1 MDSKLIDKLN
11 KRKTEGT
18 LRSLSFFDGMVD
30 FCSNDYLGLSY
41 IETKNLSTKHGSTGS
56 RLISGN
62 SKEAEQCESFLA
74 NYFDSEAAL
83 VFNSGYDVNIG
94 FFSAVPQRNDI
105 ILYDEKIHASVRDG
119 IRLSFATSFSFEHNS
134 IQDLAAKL
142 ERCNG
147 TVYIAIESLYSMDG
161 DLAPIEEIAELAE
174 KFGAYLIVDEAH
186 ASGVVGQKGKGIIDH
201 LSLNSKVF
209 VRIITFGKAYGSH
222 GAAILGSLKLKEFL
236 INFARSFIYTTALS
250 PSIFARIKQMVELS
264 QSEIERKKLQE
275 NILLFRS
282 LMEENSISSNEISPI
297 QMIGIGDIKKTKNLS
312 LLLQQNN
319 FAVKPIYSP
328 TVKKGE
334 EGIRICIHSFNTYE
348 EIRNLC
354 KIINIG
360 LNLEVQESSC

>member
-83 VFNSGYDVNIG
+83 VFNSGYDANIG
-94 FFSAVPQRNDI
+94 FFSAIPQRGDI

-119 IRLSFATSFSFEHNS
+119 IRLSFAQSFSFEHNS
-134 IQDLAAKL
+134 LEDLASKL

-161 DLAPIEEIAELAE
+161 DLAPIKKIIELAE

-186 ASGVVGQKGKGIIDH
+186 ASGVVGKKGKGIVDD
-201 LSLNSKVF
+201 LALNSRVF
-209 VRIITFGKAYGSH
+209 ARIITFGKAYGSH

-250 PSIFARIKQMVELS
+250 PNSYARIIQMVERS
-264 QSEIERKKLQE
+264 ESEIERKKLHE

-282 LMEENSISSNEISPI
+282 LIDVNSISSDVISPI
-297 QMIGIGDIKKTKNLS
+297 QMIRIGDVVKTKNVAII
-312 LLLQQNN
+312 LQQNL
-319 FAVKPIYSP
+319 FAVKAIYSP

-334 EGIRICIHSFNTYE
+334 EGIRICIHSFNTKE
-348 EIRNLC
+348 EILSFC
-354 KIINIG
+354 KIINIQ
-360 LNLEVQESSC
+360 LNKVI

>member
-250 PSIFARIKQMVELS
+250 PSTFARIKQMVEFS
-264 QSEIERKKLQE
+264 HSEIEL
-275 NILLFRS
+275 
-282 LMEENSISSNEISPI
+282 
-297 QMIGIGDIKKTKNLS
+297 IGIGDIKKTKNLS